1 MLKKEYK
8 ELKKLLSQMYHQINV
23 MKQFLMESLVT
34 IGSILVVF
42 IAIISM
48 IVGVMLMMVKDF
60 VLLSIQLGKDIFM
73 GGTIPTK
80 ILLCQ
85 HLLRSGCFQHTDTA

>member
-1 MLKKEYK
+1 MPEIEYK
-8 ELKKLLSQMYHQINV
+8 GLKKLLSQMYHQLNV

-60 VLLSIQLGKDIFM
+60 VYISIRLVKDISH
-73 GGTIPTK
+73 T
-80 ILLCQ
+80 
-85 HLLRSGCFQHTDTA
+85 LRKSRM